1 MLEDFEQ
8 HLREEKERREEAA
21 DKLERA
27 SGILVSVKAGVEH
40 LADKLQH
47 LKTVGCYNNLISDL
61 KSPSVR

>member
-8 HLREEKERREEAA
+8 HLQDVEERREEAA
-21 DKLERA
+21 EKLERA

-47 LKTVGCYNNLISDL
+47 LKTVRYSILPAVCYS
-61 KSPSVR
+61 K